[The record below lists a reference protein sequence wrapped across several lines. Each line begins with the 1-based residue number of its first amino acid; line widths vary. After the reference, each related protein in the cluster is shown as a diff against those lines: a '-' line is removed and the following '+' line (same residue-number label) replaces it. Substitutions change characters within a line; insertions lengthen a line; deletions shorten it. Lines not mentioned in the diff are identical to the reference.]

1 MSVLFVA
8 NCTKQDHDFV
18 YITPETGKPR
28 LVRIETGSQ
37 KQIHTSD
44 NEMNLNAIVKQH
56 EPYGLIP
63 VNEVKRN
70 RAFTGMCYSFDK
82 PVPVDAIMVADEQNT
97 AILEKFSDN
106 VFKQTAVAIQ
116 DQLSR
121 NDEAPA
127 FNLETEIVEIGGQAK
142 VAKGVRV
149 GDQRPTQQ
157 QTKRKR

>member
-106 VFKQTAVAIQ
+106 VS
-116 DQLSR
+116 LSCS
-121 NDEAPA
+121 APSGNSIKLS
-127 FNLETEIVEIGGQAK
+127 FTIFVTITMSPMGFILNLSFC
-142 VAKGVRV
+142 
-149 GDQRPTQQ
+149 
-157 QTKRKR
+157 